1 MTGRST
7 IQAVIECRIVAII
20 RGQESTH
27 LGAAARTLVQEGI
40 TALEFPLTG
49 PHVLGAI
56 SKTAD
61 SLDGAAVVGAGTVRT
76 VSDARSAIAAG
87 ASFLVSPTLSVPV
100 IEFAAGE
107 GIPVLPGVFTPTEI
121 DSALGVGAELVK
133 LFPATALGPDY
144 LRDVLVP
151 LAGARVV
158 PTGGLRLE
166 EAAEWMAAGA
176 VALGVGSP
184 LLGDAPDSGDL
195 ESLRTRA
202 QAWLHQVRG
211 SNG

>member
-1 MTGRST
+1 MTGRP
-7 IQAVIECRIVAII
+7 IVQAIIEGRIVAII
-20 RGQESTH
+20 RGEDSTH

-49 PHVLGAI
+49 PHVLDVI
-56 SKTAD
+56 SKTAVA
-61 SLDGAAVVGAGTVRT
+61 LDGAAVVGAGTVRT

-107 GIPVLPGVFTPTEI
+107 GVPVLPGVFTPTEI
-121 DSALGVGAELVK
+121 DAALGAGAELVK
-133 LFPATALGPDY
+133 LFPATALGPAY

-151 LAGARVV
+151 LADACVV
-158 PTGGLRLE
+158 PTGGVRLE
-166 EAAEWMAAGA
+166 EAPEWLAAGA

-184 LLGDAPDSGDL
+184 LLDDAPQGGDL
-195 ESLRTRA
+195 DGLRARA
-202 QAWLHQVRG
+202 QAWLHQVRE